1 MVSGHLSSF
10 EDHLKC
16 STCLLELEATF
27 LWQWVDGLAVF
38 LYSLFSPDSARNSK
52 GFSVQGR
59 QIVSLCRPQRI
70 RRRKSPKAQENSKI
84 FKETRT
90 TPLLFILLSHSRTIN
105 LFSILDCFILYQH
118 VVEILTKGFI
128 KPEGAPRGKHGL
140 ESPSGG

>member
-16 STCLLELEATF
+16 STCLLELKATF
-27 LWQWVDGLAVF
+27 LWQWVGGLAVF
-38 LYSLFSPDSARNSK
+38 SLFSLDSARNPK
-52 GFSVQGR
+52 GFSFQGR

-70 RRRKSPKAQENSKI
+70 RRRKSPKAQGNSKI

-105 LFSILDCFILYQH
+105 LFSILDCFTLYQH
-118 VVEILTKGFI
+118 VVEILTKVFI
-128 KPEGAPRGKHGL
+128 KTEGAPRGKHSL